1 MRSARCILSTWVRR
15 FPAGVLVLA
24 MLLATIPGWLFS
36 PFSINVFDEPYQIL
50 NALDWE
56 GSVYSPLSS
65 WLAHWFGVIF
75 NWRYL
80 AFRRLALILH
90 FSGLLACA
98 LYALRISTFKTRIIL
113 FSAASALAM
122 SLFPIYGWDSWTIC
136 FVCLSL
142 VACLSLYRN
151 FSYRKVVLVS
161 VLVGVTSLMRITNIS
176 VIPISVFIVFLAA
189 KNHNGTLRDYTSCLP
204 GFLTY
209 PWLVALCSLIVSI
222 LVTLAVIC
230 FLYGNPE
237 FFIQTIKENRIGS
250 HSFESI
256 TLPFFR
262 QFLIVVVLAALYF
275 LWFRVLRHFYG
286 RSFFL
291 AVVIASGVVMI
302 LCKCILTPSKGYYV
316 MMQLFCLGGVLLA
329 FIYMLRES
337 RKGKQGIVA
346 TVMIMFL
353 LSLVPAIGS
362 NCGYWKVLAWPLVPL
377 IVAFIGRSWNIIMS
391 YFSVVWYATVIVIAC
406 FSITR
411 GTFLDEGLFKLN
423 YRMDEATVFEGMIT
437 TKERGSLIST
447 VYSDIKPYIDKN
459 YRILPL
465 KEGNN
470 YMWEYLTLSRN
481 TLQRHNFSDWYAFW
495 NQKYIDGVRRK
506 IRQDN
511 RPILVMYMQF
521 KDPENP
527 SPMYLMLNEEA
538 ECVIDRPGYSFWK
551 RE

>member
-1 MRSARCILSTWVRR
+1 MRSARCILSPWVGR

-24 MLLATIPGWLFS
+24 MLLVTIPGWLFS
-36 PFSINVFDEPYQIL
+36 SFSLNIFDEPYQIL
-50 NALDWE
+50 NAMDWE

-65 WLAHWFGVIF
+65 WLAHWFGFIF
-75 NWRYL
+75 DWRYL

-90 FSGLLACA
+90 FSGLLVCA

-113 FSAASALAM
+113 FSAAAAFAM

-161 VLVGVTSLMRITNIS
+161 VLVGLTTLMRITNIS
-176 VIPISVFIVFLAA
+176 IIPISGLIVFLAA
-189 KNHNGTLRDYTSCLP
+189 KNHNRELRDAHAFLP
-204 GFLTY
+204 KSVAG
-209 PWLVALCSLIVSI
+209 PWVVAICSLVISI
-222 LVTLAVIC
+222 LFALTVIC
-230 FLYGNPE
+230 FLYGNLE
-237 FFIQTIKENRIGS
+237 IFIKTIRDNSIGS
-250 HSFESI
+250 HSLEYI
-256 TLPFFR
+256 TVPFFR
-262 QFLIVVVLAALYF
+262 QFLFVCVLAALFF
-275 LWFRVLRHFYG
+275 LWFCILRHFY
-286 RSFFL
+286 RRPFFL
-291 AVVIASGVVMI
+291 TVVIVSGVAMI
-302 LCKCILTPSKGYYV
+302 LFGCLLMPTRIFYV
-316 MMQLFCLGGVLLA
+316 KMQWFCLGYILLA

-337 RKGKQGIVA
+337 RKGKRGIVT

-362 NCGYWKVLAWPLVPL
+362 NCGYWKGLAWPLIPL
-377 IVAFIGRSWNIIMS
+377 IVAFIGRGWNVIMS
-391 YFSVVWYATVIVIAC
+391 YFSTVWYATIIIFAC

-423 YRMDEATVFEGMIT
+423 YRMKEATVFEGMVT
-437 TKERGSLIST
+437 TKERGSYISS
-447 VYSDIKPYIDKN
+447 VYKDIKPYIDGG

-470 YMWEYLTLSRN
+470 YTWEYLTLSRN
-481 TLQRHNFSDWYAFW
+481 IWQRHNFEDWYAFW
-495 NQKYIDGVRRK
+495 DQSYIDCVRRE
-506 IRQDN
+506 IREDN

-521 KDPENP
+521 KDPDNP

-538 ECVIDRPGYSFWK
+538 ECIIDRPGYSFWERK
-551 RE
+551 